1 MGTNQRGRATRELLL
16 DVVDDLL
23 AERGLD
29 VTVEEIAAAAGVSRP
44 TVYRHVG
51 DRGALVT
58 AAVLRASARL
68 AEVLTEVLGTDRPF
82 AERLT
87 DAIVLTVRETR
98 DNPSIGALLA
108 GANPATAWPDLD
120 PEGLF
125 LDAVHE
131 FFRAWLVRA
140 VEDEGVV
147 LRADVDT
154 TLDWLL
160 RQALLLMLVPSALGH
175 GDAAVRRD
183 VETFVIPAIVR

>member
-1 MGTNQRGRATRELLL
+1 MATNQRGRATRELLL

-44 TVYRHVG
+44 TVYRHFD

-68 AEVLTEVLGTDRPF
+68 ADVLTGVLATDRPF
-82 AERLT
+82 TERLT

-120 PEGLF
+120 REGLF
-125 LDAVHE
+125 LDAVHVY
-131 FFRAWLVRA
+131 FRSWLVRA
-140 VEDEGVV
+140 VEEEGVE

-154 TLDWLL
+154 TLDWVL
-160 RQALLLMLVPSALGH
+160 RQALLLMLVPSAIGH

-183 VETFVIPAIVR
+183 VETFVIPGIVQ